1 MQTILYILKILYKKR
16 WWIFIVPLLS
26 ASLVYFV
33 LSRQPKTFKSSTTIY
48 TGIVSGYDVLS
59 STAGSQDWMAVNN
72 AIDNLISIVKA
83 ESTLENVS
91 LKLLSRNLVNINPDE
106 DNEYMTVKSS
116 KNLAAMIP
124 ADVFDLV
131 VNGNED
137 STYVNLKRYYDR
149 DRTNALKQL
158 FHWQDRHYSYEALSK
173 VEVGRIS
180 NSDMIRISYENDDQY
195 IVFNTLQI
203 IVSEFI
209 DQYVALR
216 YEQTND
222 VVLYFETELER
233 IRNDLTAKENN
244 LTDYNTAN
252 QIINYEEQTKQVSE
266 RSKGIDIS
274 IEEME
279 RQYKSATQRIELLE
293 RQMENVASLYKENAD
308 FIGKLNTISTLYTQ
322 SSNASD
328 DSLEL
333 TQRIE
338 YETQALKDLSHSM
351 SANRFTKEGLSVD
364 AITSQ
369 WLDAI
374 LTQSRSKA
382 ELEVLKHNKDELV
395 LEFERFSPVGSSLK
409 RQNRDIEFS
418 EKNYL
423 SNLNALNDA
432 RLRQKNLQLS
442 SATFKI
448 LTPPTVAVSPERTK
462 NNLYT
467 VITFL
472 LAMVLLMVIEVIA
485 ELLNRKPYDRASA
498 EKITGIP
505 VLGAF
510 PMFKNGKY
518 DQICGDFALNQIG
531 NGIVN
536 FFDRSKTN
544 NIINIIS
551 LEKEEGKTYVS
562 QKLYSYFEKLET
574 KPLCISWN
582 KDFDA
587 DSKYYLMASSIYD
600 FGQTEENFDILPEAG
615 VTIVEYPPLYTA
627 SFPTKL
633 LASAAV
639 NIIIF
644 DTERPI
650 KGMDLILMRQ
660 LKENSPNA
668 KIYSILNGA
677 DVDSVG
683 SFTGMLPPFNI
694 RHRIRYA
701 MWNLGNAN
709 DSTVDK

>member
-106 DNEYMTVKSS
+106 DNEYMTAKSS

-124 ADVFDLV
+124 ADVFDFV

-137 STYVNLKRYYDR
+137 STYANLKRYYDK

-266 RSKGIDIS
+266 RSTGIDVS

-293 RQMENVASLYKENAD
+293 RQMENVAGLYKENAD
-308 FIGKLNTISTLYTQ
+308 FIGKLNTISMLYTQ
-322 SSNASD
+322 SSNTSD

-333 TQRIE
+333 TRRIE

-374 LTQSRSKA
+374 LTQSRSRA
-382 ELEVLKHNKDELV
+382 ELEVLRHNKEELV

-418 EKNYL
+418 ERNYL

-472 LAMVLLMVIEVIA
+472 LVMVLLMVIEVIT
-485 ELLNRKPYDRASA
+485 ELLNRKPYDRVAA
-498 EKITGIP
+498 GKITGIP

-518 DQICGDFALNQIG
+518 DQICEDFALNQIG

-562 QKLYSYFEKLET
+562 RKLYSYFEKLET

-650 KGMDLILMRQ
+650 KGMDIILMRQ

-709 DSTVDK
+709 DSSM

>member
-16 WWIFIVPLLS
+16 WWLFVVPLLS
-26 ASLVYFV
+26 ASLVYFF

-293 RQMENVASLYKENAD
+293 RQMENVAGLYKENAD
-308 FIGKLNTISTLYTQ
+308 FIGKLNTISMLYTQ
-322 SSNASD
+322 SSNTSD

-333 TQRIE
+333 TRRIE

-382 ELEVLKHNKDELV
+382 ELEVLRHNKDELV

-418 EKNYL
+418 ERNYL

-472 LAMVLLMVIEVIA
+472 LVMVLLMVIEVIT
-485 ELLNRKPYDRASA
+485 ELLNRKPYDRVAA
-498 EKITGIP
+498 GKITGIP

-518 DQICGDFALNQIG
+518 DQICEDFALNQIG

-627 SFPTKL
+627 SFPIKL

-709 DSTVDK
+709 DSAVDR

>member
-106 DNEYMTVKSS
+106 DNEYMTAKSS

-293 RQMENVASLYKENAD
+293 RQMENVAGLYKENAD
-308 FIGKLNTISTLYTQ
+308 FIGKLNTISMLYTQ
-322 SSNASD
+322 SSNTSD

-333 TQRIE
+333 TRRIE

-382 ELEVLKHNKDELV
+382 ELEVLRHNKEELV

-418 EKNYL
+418 ERNYL

-472 LAMVLLMVIEVIA
+472 LVMVLLMVIEVIT
-485 ELLNRKPYDRASA
+485 ELLNRKPYDRVAA
-498 EKITGIP
+498 GKITGIP

-518 DQICGDFALNQIG
+518 DQICEDFALNQIG

-650 KGMDLILMRQ
+650 KGMDIILMRQ

-709 DSTVDK
+709 DSSM

>member
-106 DNEYMTVKSS
+106 DNEYMTAKSS

-124 ADVFDLV
+124 ADVFDFV

-137 STYVNLKRYYDR
+137 STYANLKRYYDR

-293 RQMENVASLYKENAD
+293 RQMENVAGLYKENAD
-308 FIGKLNTISTLYTQ
+308 FIGKLNTISMLYTQ
-322 SSNASD
+322 SSNTSD

-333 TQRIE
+333 TRRIE

-382 ELEVLKHNKDELV
+382 ELEVLRHNKEELV

-418 EKNYL
+418 ERNYL

-472 LAMVLLMVIEVIA
+472 LVMVLLMVIEVIT
-485 ELLNRKPYDRASA
+485 ELLNRKPYDRVAA
-498 EKITGIP
+498 GKITGIP

-518 DQICGDFALNQIG
+518 DQICEDFALNQIG

-650 KGMDLILMRQ
+650 KGMDIILMRQ

-709 DSTVDK
+709 DSTM

>member
-106 DNEYMTVKSS
+106 DNEYMTAKSS

-124 ADVFDLV
+124 ADVFDFV

-266 RSKGIDIS
+266 RSTGIDVS

-293 RQMENVASLYKENAD
+293 RQMENVAGLYKENAD
-308 FIGKLNTISTLYTQ
+308 FIGKLNTISMLYTQ
-322 SSNASD
+322 SSNTSD

-333 TQRIE
+333 TRRIE

-382 ELEVLKHNKDELV
+382 ELEVLRHNKEELV

-418 EKNYL
+418 ERNYL

-472 LAMVLLMVIEVIA
+472 LVMVLLMVIEVIT
-485 ELLNRKPYDRASA
+485 ELLNRKPYDRVAA
-498 EKITGIP
+498 GKITGIP

-518 DQICGDFALNQIG
+518 DQICEDFALNQIG

-650 KGMDLILMRQ
+650 KGMDIILMRQ

-709 DSTVDK
+709 DSTM